1 MGGQSMKKH
10 KFTIVLLVLLLTA
23 CQANLEVSSNEN
35 DTSILPLTPSSE
47 PVLPEYKVV
56 SFDLE
61 LNEDSMKEPYGIGI
75 NSMNHIYVSDSGND
89 RVLVFDQQGRLISK
103 WDQKGSEKGA
113 FDTMGFGGLAIDS
126 KDNVFVVDNNN
137 YRVQKFDRD
146 GNFISQWGS
155 QGSENGQFIR
165 AIGIAVDAL
174 DNVYV
179 TDDGNPYIQKF
190 DNQGN
195 FLMAFGGSGETNGS
209 FKHATGIAV
218 DSEGNI
224 FVADYE
230 NKNIQK
236 FHENGTFIMA
246 WQMENGNNVS
256 GTPEGLAV
264 DGQDNIY
271 VTDYRFA
278 RIQVFDNEGNFLWE
292 IDGKAL
298 ETNLFMRPTSL
309 AISLEG
315 DIYVVNQASGQ
326 ITLVEM
332 INTIK

>member
-1 MGGQSMKKH
+1 MKKL
-10 KFTIVLLVLLLTA
+10 KVILLLFVLSLTA
-23 CQANLEVSSNEN
+23 CRENLEAVSNEN
-35 DTSILPLTPSSE
+35 DISIPTLTPESE
-47 PVLPEYKVV
+47 PLLPEYKVTN
-56 SFDLE
+56 FNLILD
-61 LNEDSMKEPYGIGI
+61 EDSMKEPYGIGI
-75 NSMNHIYVSDSGND
+75 NSLNHIYVSDSGND
-89 RVLVFDQQGRLISK
+89 RVLVFDEQGRLISK
-103 WDQKGSEKGA
+103 WDQQGSDEGA

-126 KDNVFVVDNNN
+126 NDNVFVVDNNN
-137 YRVQKFDRD
+137 FRIQKFDRE
-146 GNFISQWGS
+146 GNFMTQWGS
-155 QGSENGQFIR
+155 QGSEKGQFIR
-165 AIGIAVDAL
+165 AIGIAMDAM
-174 DNVYV
+174 DNVYI

-195 FLMAFGGSGETNGS
+195 FLMAFGGPGASNGT
-209 FKHATGIAV
+209 FKHATGITV

-298 ETNLFMRPTSL
+298 ETNLFIRPTSL

-315 DIYVVNQASGQ
+315 NIYVVNQASGQ
-326 ITLVEM
+326 ITLVE
-332 INTIK
+332 ISNSIK